1 MTVVNLRDTADE
13 TESLQARAREL
24 SRAQIEFIPN
34 AEFRVD
40 ESILDESI
48 QSILAAADST
58 ESHAR
63 TETSSRLTRMCRSEL
78 LTHEQE
84 SALFRKMNLLRFQA
98 DGLRSQL
105 NPEQPDEQIIAAIES
120 RLAMAQ
126 RIRDHL
132 IKANVR
138 LAISIVKKYVTPQRS
153 FDEMLSDGTLT
164 LMQAVD
170 KFDDLADKLGV
181 SKERARQL
189 EIRAVKKLKAMVADF
204 DVDEL
209 FGAAMV

>member
-84 SALFRKMNLLRFQA
+84 
-98 DGLRSQL
+98 
-105 NPEQPDEQIIAAIES
+105 
-120 RLAMAQ
+120 
-126 RIRDHL
+126 
-132 IKANVR
+132 
-138 LAISIVKKYVTPQRS
+138 
-153 FDEMLSDGTLT
+153 
-164 LMQAVD
+164 
-170 KFDDLADKLGV
+170 
-181 SKERARQL
+181 
-189 EIRAVKKLKAMVADF
+189 
-204 DVDEL
+204 
-209 FGAAMV
+209 